1 MSFPGAYKSAIC
13 AITKKKKAK
22 KAKNKCLFANATT
35 GTKGDDSFNN
45 FSNKTKGGT
54 RNDDLEYAGFQ
65 EVPMVVGFTPGKDSS
80 ADVEMWVVGGHH
92 SQEVLTEAAATNTS
106 TGEGN

>member
-1 MSFPGAYKSAIC
+1 MRHYGG
-13 AITKKKKAK
+13 KKKKSHFAK
-22 KAKNKCLFANATT
+22 TTT

-54 RNDDLEYAGFQ
+54 HNGDLEYAGFQ
-65 EVPMVVGFTPGKDSS
+65 EVPMVVGFTSGKNSS

-92 SQEVLTEAAATNTS
+92 SQEVLTEASTTNTS
-106 TGEGN
+106 TGGD